1 MAEFLTT
8 KRISEELKDIIDHAK
23 NKLILISPYLRL
35 SYPNYEKLQQASSR
49 NVSIKFLYGKEK
61 LRAYDRKL
69 LSNVVGLELF
79 FLKDLH
85 TKCYFNESK
94 MLITSMNL
102 IEYSE
107 SHNREMG
114 ILLDRASDGNLFEPA
129 LSEAYSI
136 FLSAKPDPL
145 TAELTIPSTSLST
158 SPSKPIKLPVFSRK
172 ITLFTHGHCIR
183 CSTEISHDLNRP
195 YCKKCYYLWN
205 DSRRQYLPE
214 RFCHSCGE
222 ARTTTMNKPDCSECY
237 TSNTESEAHNF

>member
-35 SYPNYEKLQQASSR
+35 SYPNYEKLQHASSR

-69 LSNVVGLELF
+69 LSNVSRLELF

-107 SHNREMG
+107 NHNREMG
-114 ILLDRASDGNLFEPA
+114 ILLDRVSDGHLFEPA

-136 FLSAKPDPL
+136 FLSAKRDPL
-145 TAELTIPSTSLST
+145 TIETMIHLT
-158 SPSKPIKLPVFSRK
+158 SPNVSHGKQMKLPVFTRK
-172 ITLFTHGHCIR
+172 IAVYTHGHCIR
-183 CSTEISHDLNRP
+183 CSSKISHDINRP

-205 DSRRQYLPE
+205 DNRSLHLPE
-214 RFCHSCGE
+214 SFCHSCGG
-222 ARTTTMNKPDCSECY
+222 TQPTTMSKPDCSECY
-237 TSNTESEAHNF
+237 SSNTDSKSDNF